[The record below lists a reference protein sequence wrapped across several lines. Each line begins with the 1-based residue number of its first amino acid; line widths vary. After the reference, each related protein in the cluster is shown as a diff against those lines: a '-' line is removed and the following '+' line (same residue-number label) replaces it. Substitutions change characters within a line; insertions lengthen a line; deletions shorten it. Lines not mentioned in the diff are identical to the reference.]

1 MTTQA
6 AVDHLA
12 LAAVEPVRNNMT
24 VGLGT
29 GRAAAR
35 AIRALGQR
43 AHAESLTLTCVAT
56 SIASEQL
63 ATSFGLSIAP
73 MSKTTRLDYLF
84 DGADEVDPQLRM
96 VKGRGGAMTR
106 ERIVAR
112 AAAKRVYLI
121 DESKLIPRL
130 GTRMP
135 LPIEVL
141 EFALASTFE
150 RIKQLG
156 LLDAA
161 LRLADKGAPYHTDND
176 ALVIDARIPANIDID
191 TLARELDATPGIIDH
206 GLFLTEADEVIVE
219 SMTGQLRKLTRR

>member
-1 MTTQA
+1 MSTT

-12 LAAVEPVRNNMT
+12 LAAVEPVKNNMT

-35 AIRALGQR
+35 AIRAL
-43 AHAESLTLTCVAT
+43 ATKVHAEALTISCVAT
-56 SIASEQL
+56 SEASDEL
-63 ATSFGLSIAP
+63 ASSLGLTTAP
-73 MSKTTRLDYLF
+73 MSTTTCLDYLF
-84 DGADEVDPQLRM
+84 DGADEVDPRLQM
-96 VKGRGGAMTR
+96 IKGRGGAMTR

-112 AAAKRVYLI
+112 ASARRVYLI

-150 RIKQLG
+150 RLKHLG
-156 LLDAA
+156 LLEAA
-161 LRLADKGAPYHTDND
+161 MRLTDQSAPYHTDNE
-176 ALVIDARIPANIDID
+176 ALVIDARIPANLDID

-219 SMTGQLRKLTRR
+219 SMTGQLRRLKR

>member
-1 MTTQA
+1 MTAIA
-6 AVDHLA
+6 APDPLA
-12 LAAVEPVRNNMT
+12 VAAVESIRSGMT

-35 AIRALGQR
+35 AIRALAHR

-56 SIASEQL
+56 SIASDDL
-63 ATSFGLSIAP
+63 ATSLGLTTAP
-73 MSKTTRLDYLF
+73 MSTTTRLDFLF
-84 DGADEVDPQLRM
+84 DGADEVDPKLRM

-112 AAAKRVYLI
+112 AASRRVYLI

-150 RIKQLG
+150 RLKALG

-161 LRLADKGAPYHTDND
+161 MRLTDKAVPYRTDNA
-176 ALVIDARIPANIDID
+176 ALVIDARIPANLDID

-206 GLFLTEADEVIVE
+206 GLFLTEADEIIVE
-219 SMTGQLRKLTRR
+219 SMTGQLRRITRT